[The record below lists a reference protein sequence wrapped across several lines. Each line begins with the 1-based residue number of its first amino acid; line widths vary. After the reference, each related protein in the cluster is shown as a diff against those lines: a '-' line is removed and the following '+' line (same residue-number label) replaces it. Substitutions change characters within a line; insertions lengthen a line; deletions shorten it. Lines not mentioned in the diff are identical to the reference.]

1 MQPTYI
7 IANNA
12 PTEHVAIDTGKPQY
26 QFLCNLSTGV
36 RDTVH
41 NLITGAFVPL
51 DVPSPLLD
59 DYTSY
64 VAMGGKVL
72 DEQSTSAAE
81 QLSTAKAQKLMEVAQ
96 AAQAFIDNAVQ
107 DAAPRVERDT
117 YPLQAAEA
125 ESWALDSN
133 SPTPLLEGIAAAR
146 NIDLNE
152 LRQRTLDKSRAWQ
165 ALCAM
170 VIGQRQAF
178 EDQIKQIHSLEALN
192 VMVIQFGQATD
203 SEQTA

>member
-1 MQPTYI
+1 MQSTYTT
-7 IANNA
+7 ASNA
-12 PTEHVAIDTGKPQY
+12 PTEHIAANTDQPQY
-26 QFLCNLSTGV
+26 QYMRNLSTGALDV
-36 RDTVH
+36 VH
-41 NLITGAFVPL
+41 HLVTGAFVPL

-59 DYTSY
+59 AYTSY

-72 DEQSTSAAE
+72 DEQSVSAAE
-81 QLSTAKAQKLMEVAQ
+81 QLSNAKAQKLTEVAQ
-96 AAQAFIDNAVQ
+96 AAQTFIDNAVQ

-125 ESWALDSN
+125 ESWALDNN
-133 SPTPLLEGIAAAR
+133 SPTPLLEGIATAR

-165 ALCAM
+165 ALCAS

-178 EDQIKQIHSLEALN
+178 EDQIKQ
-192 VMVIQFGQATD
+192 ATD
-203 SEQTA
+203 IYHVTNIVPVFHLPTLG